1 MRFHMINYKYTIT
14 KEFGI
19 HARPAFQL
27 AKNANDFTCSIQIG
41 KADQMADA
49 KDVMEIMGIKLMQ
62 GDEMRVTFNGTDE
75 DKAANSMINLI
86 KEHL

>member
-1 MRFHMINYKYTIT
+1 MINYQYTIT

-19 HARPAFQL
+19 HARPAVLL

-49 KDVMEIMGIKLMQ
+49 KNVMDIMGIMLMQ
-62 GDEMRVTFNGTDE
+62 GDEMQITFDGIDE
-75 DKAANSMINLI
+75 EEAAKSMINLI
-86 KEHL
+86 EEHL